1 VIKQF
6 NMQQTHLNMLTNK
19 VKTARIKL
27 QEHRNLGSKSNLSV
41 YEAARLMDMIRRGE
55 KEPEKSSGGIFFS
68 LN

>member
-1 VIKQF
+1 VNRQI
-6 NMQQTHLNMLTNK
+6 NIQQTHLDMLTNK

-27 QEHRNLGSKSNLSV
+27 QEHRNLGPKSNLSV